1 MNKKRNK
8 EEKEKHLALIAR
20 MELKRPL
27 LAANTTSFIS
37 HISKILKISASQAK
51 KDIEE
56 VRRRKKI
63 LALLDLKTEIAKKKE
78 EYAFIKE
85 IAIKSNNINA
95 YLGAVN
101 KEADMLKLE
110 KYSIFIEEEVEEE
123 DKSEL
128 EEKKEILFKKLFP
141 INEDEKTD

>member
-56 VRRRKKI
+56 VRRRKKM

-110 KYSIFIEEEVEEE
+110 KYSIFIEEEIEE